1 MMSYRF
7 YIDSDNAYLT
17 LAMQSILDEIGSEVR
32 AAPKRRMRI
41 VLLSEKKRIQDILA
55 GKKRRLEEY
64 DLIVCSE
71 PYYSLCRQYLGKATR
86 RIVSMDKGMAVLH
99 RDLQAFLEQGEDVLS
114 TYDVSQLMTLTLD
127 ERITITDY
135 ISQHNYQHMAQR
147 HARDVKTISRF
158 KRAAMLKLG
167 YRSNMQLWLAMNFLF
182 YLGYISQRQTETNNR
197 GVYHPRPGL
206 LHDIH
211 CRL

>member
-86 RIVSMDKGMAVLH
+86 RIVSMDKGMAVLQ

-135 ISQHNYQHMAQR
+135 ISQHDYQHMAQR
-147 HARDVKTISRF
+147 HDRDVKTISRF

-182 YLGYISQRQTETNNR
+182 YLGYISRRQTETNNR

-206 LHDIH
+206 LQDIH